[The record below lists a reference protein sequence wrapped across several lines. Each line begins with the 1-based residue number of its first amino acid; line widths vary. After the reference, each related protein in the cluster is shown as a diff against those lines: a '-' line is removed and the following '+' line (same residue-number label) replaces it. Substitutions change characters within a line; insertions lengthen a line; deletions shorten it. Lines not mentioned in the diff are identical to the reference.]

1 MIVDTS
7 AVIALVFQEGEATEF
22 ARVLAESD
30 ITRISAATYLEA
42 GIVLDSRQDPALSRQ
57 LDHLIDSA
65 EMVIESVT
73 AEQARAAR
81 VAYRD
86 FGKGSG
92 HPAQLNFGDCFA
104 YALAVEHGEPLLFK
118 GAGFSRTDVTPVWR
132 P

>member
-7 AVIALVFQEGEATEF
+7 AVIALVFQEEEATEF
-22 ARVLAESD
+22 ARMLAESD

-81 VAYRD
+81 LAYRD

-92 HPAQLNFGDCFA
+92 HPAQLNFRDCFT

-118 GAGFSRTDVTPVWR
+118 GAGFSRTDVTPAWR